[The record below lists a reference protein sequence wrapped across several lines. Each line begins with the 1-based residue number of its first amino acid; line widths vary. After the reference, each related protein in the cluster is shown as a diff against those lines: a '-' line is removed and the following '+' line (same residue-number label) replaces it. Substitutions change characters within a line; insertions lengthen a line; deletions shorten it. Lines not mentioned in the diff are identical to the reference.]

1 MNAKKVMLLVG
12 ALVIAVVTAF
22 MARSMFTGAT
32 AAEAEAAAVPQ
43 GPRVLVA
50 RKALPVGTIIDA
62 EALAYQPWPAELV
75 EGVYYTEAEE
85 GADPTA
91 LIGTVVRT
99 AITAGAPVTRG
110 SLVGPNDR
118 GFLAAALGPGMRAVT
133 VPIDTARGAAG
144 FILPGDRVD
153 MILTQTVNSTDEGP
167 AMEAAETIIRNLRV
181 LATDQRLDAKNAEG
195 QTVVQGFGLVT
206 FEVTPRLAEK
216 LQVAQ
221 KLGTL
226 SLVLRS
232 IADNESELER
242 AVASGKVNLPE
253 NVTPSEER
261 RILLQV
267 ANQPIDTNITSTTGG
282 QVSRFH
288 RSGMPKRRA
297 QSSAPAAAPVTVAV
311 AAPAPASADAAPAAP
326 VYRGPTVKVQRGS
339 SVTVV
344 PVGSK

>member
-1 MNAKKVMLLVG
+1 MNAKKIMLLVG
-12 ALVIAVVTAF
+12 ALVIAAVTAV
-22 MARSMFTGAT
+22 MARSMFTGAS
-32 AAEAEAAAVPQ
+32 AQEAQAAAVPQ

-75 EGVYYTEAEE
+75 EGVYYTEADE

-99 AITAGAPVTRG
+99 AITAGSPVTRG

-153 MILTQTVNSTDEGP
+153 MILTQTVESTDDGP
-167 AMEAAETIIRNLRV
+167 PLEAAETIIRNLRV
-181 LATDQRLDAKNAEG
+181 LATDQRIDAKDAEG
-195 QTVVQGFGLVT
+195 NTVVTQFGLVT

-216 LQVAQ
+216 MQVAQ

-232 IADNESELER
+232 IADNEAELER
-242 AVASGKVNLPE
+242 AVASGVVDLPE

-267 ANQPIDTNITSTTGG
+267 ANRPIDTNVTSTTGG
-282 QVSRFH
+282 QVSRFE

-297 QSSAPAAAPVTVAV
+297 AAAAPAAAPVTVAV
-311 AAPAPASADAAPAAP
+311 APAATGDAAPAPA
-326 VYRGPTVKVQRGS
+326 YRGPTVRVSRGNA
-339 SVTVV
+339 VTVV